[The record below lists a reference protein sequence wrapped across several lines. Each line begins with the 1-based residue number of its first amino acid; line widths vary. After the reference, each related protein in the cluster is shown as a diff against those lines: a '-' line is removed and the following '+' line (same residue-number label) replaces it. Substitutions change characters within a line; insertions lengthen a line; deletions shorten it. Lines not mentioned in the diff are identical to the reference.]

1 MSTMAFYFILRNQ
14 TQKESK
20 SCPTLWLVDSE
31 NEFAMASISEY
42 EEEVKSSKVQVEV
55 IGGLNHL
62 EEFSEIERSL
72 PLMLAFTTGEPV

>member
-1 MSTMAFYFILRNQ
+1 MSTMAFCFNLRNQ